1 MLSQTD
7 AHDVMECIYWAAL
20 GELDP
25 NRLYKLSDQE
35 EPEDVDEVIVESL
48 EDLFAGWLAI
58 NSDNSAWEAKH
69 VAQFIAG
76 YLVDSGFALP
86 METRLGVRINQ
97 ELGRYLAVYC
107 FHPVAEEE
115 PEDGQEV

>member
-25 NRLYKLSDQE
+25 NRLYRLSDQDD
-35 EPEDVDEVIVESL
+35 PEDVDDVGVETL

-69 VAQFIAG
+69 VAQYIAG

-86 METRLGVRINQ
+86 METRLGVRIDQ

-115 PEDGQEV
+115 SDGD

>member
-25 NRLYKLSDQE
+25 NRLYRLSDQE
-35 EPEDVDEVIVESL
+35 EPEDDEVTVESL

-69 VAQFIAG
+69 VAQYIAG
-76 YLVDSGFALP
+76 YLVDSGICLSL
-86 METRLGVRINQ
+86 ETRLGVRIDQ

-115 PEDGQEV
+115 SDGD

>member
-1 MLSQTD
+1 MLRQD
-7 AHDVMECIYWAAL
+7 EAHDVMECIYWAAL

-25 NRLYKLSDQE
+25 NRLYKLCDLDD
-35 EPEDVDEVIVESL
+35 PEDVDEVTVESL

-58 NSDNSAWEAKH
+58 NSDSSALSAKH

-86 METRLGVRINQ
+86 METRLGVRIDQ

-115 PEDGQEV
+115 ESNGD

>member
-7 AHDVMECIYWAAL
+7 AHDVMECIYWAAM

-35 EPEDVDEVIVESL
+35 GPEDVDDAMVESL
-48 EDLFAGWLAI
+48 EDLFASWLSI
-58 NSDNSAWEAKH
+58 NSDSSALEPKH

-86 METRLGVRINQ
+86 METRLGVRIDQ

-115 PEDGQEV
+115 EESNGD